1 MSRRRS
7 FLPIAVATLA
17 IALVLPLLQS
27 AAPATADDPAV
38 RVGFGVRTI
47 TPVGE
52 PPAEWAQFFTPH
64 PETGVWGE
72 PYVDLDGDG
81 CYSGVTNEDAAPV
94 LDGEPP
100 TGAAPEPFVDQP
112 WNSAGDGVEVPG
124 PYGVRGV
131 DIYGDP
137 DSTGKWDGVWG
148 NAGFGAICALGANDD
163 TLASAMVV
171 DDGETT
177 VAMVSLD
184 VVGLFNIEVQRMR
197 RELVAR
203 YPDMPIDELVVSSTH
218 THEGVD
224 TMGYWGQLFLN
235 TDGKFPAYQAF
246 IRSQIIDA
254 VREAWEARVP
264 AEAKWASGAQPM
276 GIRDS
281 RPPFVVDG
289 EVPSGQFVHAET
301 GDVIGT
307 IVNWSN
313 HPEAQG
319 SNNPF
324 ISSDF
329 PTWTREYL
337 TAATGAPAIFFT
349 GAVGGLQTPLGVDI
363 TGPDGTRYGSSV
375 SWERTQAIGE
385 LVAISA
391 LEALEDAPVEALPTI
406 DAQRRVFTFDAD
418 NNVLRALSF
427 RGVFDLPTFV
437 GAESWGA
444 PEDRTDG
451 VYVDSFGPQNQTEMV
466 RVTIG
471 DAVFLTVPG
480 ELSPEIELG
489 GYGRVDQTFPHWNGG
504 EGTYEACP
512 EADTGRPHE
521 PVISDT
527 YPDAEHLFVLGLGQD
542 ELGYIIPGYDFHL
555 IEAPGDPVGDAGYPG
570 IGPGLVPLGG
580 LEYESCGEGHYE
592 ETVSVSSTFAPW
604 VACVAVE
611 LSGIQPWGDEDYPA
625 CSHANTH
632 TNPYG
637 VRTDDLPGGQP
648 ADRFTEAEARQR
660 MIDAIEASHGH
671 SHLPEEHVIS
681 PDARV
686 EEPGHTHGNG
696 VVHEH

>member
-17 IALVLPLLQS
+17 IALVLPLLS
-27 AAPATADDPAV
+27 VAAPATAEDPVV

-72 PYVDLDGDG
+72 PYVDLDEDG
-81 CYSGVTNEDAAPV
+81 CYSGATNEDAAPL
-94 LDGEPP
+94 LDGDPP

-112 WNSAGDGVEVPG
+112 WNSAGDGVQEPG
-124 PYGVRGV
+124 PWSVRGV

-203 YPDMPIDELVVSSTH
+203 YPDMDIDELVVSSTH

-246 IRSQIIDA
+246 IRSQIIDS
-254 VREAWEARVP
+254 VREAWEGRVA
-264 AEAKWASGAQPM
+264 AEVKWASGAQPM

-289 EVPSGQFVHAET
+289 EVPSGQFLDADT
-301 GDVIGT
+301 GEVIGT

-319 SNNPF
+319 SNNPYV
-324 ISSDF
+324 SSDF
-329 PTWTREYL
+329 PHWTREYL
-337 TAATGAPAIFFT
+337 TDRTGAPAIFFT
-349 GAVGGLQTPLGVDI
+349 GAVGGLQTPLGVNI
-363 TGPDGTRYGSSV
+363 TGPDGTEYGSRV

-391 LEALEDAPVEALPTI
+391 LEALEDAPIETLPTI

-451 VYVDSFGPQNQTEMV
+451 VYADSFGPQNQTEMV

-504 EGTYEACP
+504 EGTYDACP

-555 IEAPGDPVGDAGYPG
+555 INAPGDPIADAGFPG
-570 IGPGLVPLGG
+570 VGPRLVPLGG

-611 LSGIQPWGDEDYPA
+611 LSGIQPWGHDDYPA

-637 VRTDDLPGGQP
+637 VRTDDLPGGGSM
-648 ADRFTEAEARQR
+648 AGFTEAEARER
-660 MIDAIEASHGH
+660 LIEAIEASHGH
-671 SHLPEEHVIS
+671 SHLPEAHVVS
-681 PDARV
+681 PDAVV
-686 EEPGHTHGNG
+686 ETGDTHASG
-696 VVHEH
+696 VSHDH